1 MKSGKSMPVVESELI
16 GHTRPMSWSRDTE
29 TSAAGPAPVIERFRR
44 FWRDRGRGWLILA
57 ALGSLLIVHH
67 GYAKIDQAMI
77 KEDATKQ
84 IQEAAAQAFHTDPA
98 NVEVRLADKRLV
110 LPECSQPFDV
120 QFPFSDRATAQ
131 LDCLSP
137 KWRGFIQIRLKEG
150 VTAFRYNL
158 PLNKGETLKRSHA
171 NRHTVAPNDSIAN
184 RIVVLEDV
192 LDLALREPV
201 QAGDVILESHF
212 MATPISGYQITE
224 TEDVRAWV
232 ATKIIPR
239 GNRLDENTFSWE
251 IVEGR
256 VPTDLIDY
264 GDRATAQLD
273 CVNPKWR
280 GFIQIRLKEGVTA
293 FRYNLPLNKGETLKR
308 SHATRHAVAP
318 DDSIANRVVILED
331 VLDLALR
338 EPVQAGDIILESH
351 FMATPISGYQT
362 TKTEDVRAWVATKII
377 PRGNRLNASTFS
389 WEIVEGRVPTDLI
402 HYGADFAML
411 EALRDIMPGDK
422 LRRSAVKMAPAV
434 RKNEEVQV
442 LIVRGA
448 LRVTNLVRI
457 SRDATIGES
466 IDVVNV
472 ESGRPLKAR
481 VTGIGQVEIL

>member
-16 GHTRPMSWSRDTE
+16 GHTRPMNWSRDTE

-44 FWRDRGRGWLILA
+44 FWLDRGRGWLTLA

-67 GYAKIDQAMI
+67 GHAKIDQAMI

-110 LPECSQPFDV
+110 LPECSQAFDV

-158 PLNKGETLKRSHA
+158 T
-171 NRHTVAPNDSIAN
+171 
-184 RIVVLEDV
+184 
-192 LDLALREPV
+192 
-201 QAGDVILESHF
+201 
-212 MATPISGYQITE
+212 
-224 TEDVRAWV
+224 
-232 ATKIIPR
+232 
-239 GNRLDENTFSWE
+239 
-251 IVEGR
+251 
-256 VPTDLIDY
+256 
-264 GDRATAQLD
+264 
-273 CVNPKWR
+273 
-280 GFIQIRLKEGVTA
+280 
-293 FRYNLPLNKGETLKR
+293 LNKGETLKR

-318 DDSIANRVVILED
+318 DDSIANRIVVLED

-338 EPVQAGDIILESH
+338 EQVQAGDIMLESH
-351 FMATPISGYQT
+351 FTATPISDYQT
-362 TKTEDVRAWVATKII
+362 TKTKDVGAWVAMQII
-377 PRGNRLNASTFS
+377 PRGNRLDESTFS
-389 WEIVEGRVPTDLI
+389 WEIVKGRVPTDLI
-402 HYGADFAML
+402 HSGADFAML
-411 EALRDIMPGDK
+411 EALHDIMPGDK

-434 RKNEEVQV
+434 RKNDEVQV

-448 LRVTNLVRI
+448 LRVTSLVRI

-472 ESGRPLKAR
+472 ESGRPIKVR

>member
-16 GHTRPMSWSRDTE
+16 GHTRPMSWSRDTKP
-29 TSAAGPAPVIERFRR
+29 SAAGPAPVIERFRR
-44 FWRDRGRGWLILA
+44 FWRDRGRGWLTLA

-84 IQEAAAQAFHTDPA
+84 IQEAAAQTFHTDPA

-150 VTAFRYNL
+150 VTAFRYNQS
-158 PLNKGETLKRSHA
+158 LNKGELLKRSH
-171 NRHTVAPNDSIAN
+171 V
-184 RIVVLEDV
+184 
-192 LDLALREPV
+192 
-201 QAGDVILESHF
+201 
-212 MATPISGYQITE
+212 
-224 TEDVRAWV
+224 
-232 ATKIIPR
+232 
-239 GNRLDENTFSWE
+239 
-251 IVEGR
+251 
-256 VPTDLIDY
+256 
-264 GDRATAQLD
+264 
-273 CVNPKWR
+273 
-280 GFIQIRLKEGVTA
+280 
-293 FRYNLPLNKGETLKR
+293 
-308 SHATRHAVAP
+308 TRHAVSP
-318 DDSIANRVVILED
+318 DDATSNRVMVLED

-351 FMATPISGYQT
+351 FMATTLSVYKADT
-362 TKTEDVRAWVATKII
+362 TEEVAAWVATKII
-377 PRGNRLNASTFS
+377 PRGNRLNRKTFV
-389 WEIVEGRVPTDLI
+389 WEIVEGRAPTDLI
-402 HYGADFAML
+402 HSGADFTML

-434 RKNEEVQV
+434 RKNEEVKV
-442 LIVRGA
+442 SIVRGA
-448 LRVTNLVRI
+448 LTVTNLVRI

-481 VTGIGQVEIL
+481 VTGIGQVEIF

>member
-1 MKSGKSMPVVESELI
+1 M
-16 GHTRPMSWSRDTE
+16 
-29 TSAAGPAPVIERFRR
+29 
-44 FWRDRGRGWLILA
+44 
-57 ALGSLLIVHH
+57 
-67 GYAKIDQAMI
+67 
-77 KEDATKQ
+77 
-84 IQEAAAQAFHTDPA
+84 
-98 NVEVRLADKRLV
+98 
-110 LPECSQPFDV
+110 
-120 QFPFSDRATAQ
+120 
-131 LDCLSP
+131 
-137 KWRGFIQIRLKEG
+137 
-150 VTAFRYNL
+150 
-158 PLNKGETLKRSHA
+158 
-171 NRHTVAPNDSIAN
+171 
-184 RIVVLEDV
+184 
-192 LDLALREPV
+192 
-201 QAGDVILESHF
+201 
-212 MATPISGYQITE
+212 
-224 TEDVRAWV
+224 
-232 ATKIIPR
+232 
-239 GNRLDENTFSWE
+239 
-251 IVEGR
+251 
-256 VPTDLIDY
+256 
-264 GDRATAQLD
+264 
-273 CVNPKWR
+273 
-280 GFIQIRLKEGVTA
+280 TA

-318 DDSIANRVVILED
+318 DDSTANRIVVLED